1 MLRMSEPKQGVCD
14 FAKRTQLNHV
24 KSVTCDSL
32 GHRKQ
37 GISGDIYYEGRS
49 GTRRTR
55 PQHRNLGRRKE
66 SRFRITRGAWNKHLS
81 GRELR
86 LTDLDEFATTAAQGR
101 PQDFL
106 IPRAGNQLLHS
117 RIDSAFIPQSGA
129 LALMEAVPSG
139 SL

>member
-1 MLRMSEPKQGVCD
+1 MSEPKHGAYD
-14 FAKRTQLNHV
+14 FAKQTQLKHV
-24 KSVTCDSL
+24 KSGICGSW

-37 GISGDIYYEGRS
+37 GISGDIRYEGRG
-49 GTRRTR
+49 GTRRGR

-66 SRFRITRGAWNKHLS
+66 SRFRINRGAWNKHLS
-81 GRELR
+81 GRELP
-86 LTDLDEFATTAAQGR
+86 LTGFGEFATTAAQGG